1 MRRADFVHRAAIEM
15 LRNCGDDWTT
25 EGRRNFAAD
34 VAAMA
39 DAVQEREPFDA
50 DPKNGTEDYVLPP
63 PYVRSEFGKIA
74 FEIDMRKIDALPPLL
89 EAVEEAIAAI
99 GGMRLASVYAAILE
113 MKVDRVGDVLDV
125 PKAFERLIAARH
137 RLMGARG
144 VFK

>member
-99 GGMRLASVYAAILE
+99 GGILE
-113 MKVDRVGDVLDV
+113 MKVDRVGDVPDV